1 MNIIPYLHYQPKITQ
16 TCSDERWVSVIGR
29 TTIGERCHFSDLVT
43 LRADGHTINV
53 GSDCWFGEY
62 ATVHIADSAYGAS
75 LASHVTV
82 GRFGLVHGCSIGE
95 DCVLGEHAVVMD
107 NAQVGS
113 GSVICSDSVV
123 PPGKQLESGWL
134 YQGVPA
140 KPIRKID
147 SVELATLRKIVKS
160 RKDGDGAALVLS
172 NNPVANFKHEPGE
185 GVMVNQNDECYIA
198 PTAAIVGS
206 LEMAAQSSIWFAV
219 EIDAKDAT
227 VQIGAASNIQDSS
240 RITLD
245 AGECLKIGKRVTVG
259 HNVRLNACEVGD
271 SRSAYLGWAPR
282 WERHHSTRWGSCGR
296 RRCYGSKH
304 CSDRRYD
311 LVRQSSETI
320 PSTFRT
326 KQKTFLHWRGCL
338 QAIHKKLQTK
348 LLSLC
353 GVFN

>member
-245 AGECLKIGKRVTVG
+245 AGEYLKIGKRVTVG

-271 SRSAYLGWAPR
+271 SCILGMGATIGKGTIVQDGAVVAAGAVTAPNTVVTEGMI
-282 WERHHSTRWGSCGR
+282 WSGNPA
-296 RRCYGSKH
+296 K
-304 CSDRRYD
+304 
-311 LVRQSSETI
+311 QSRPLSE
-320 PSTFRT
+320 
-326 KQKTFLHWRGCL
+326 QN
-338 QAIHKKLQTK
+338 KKLFSIGVDVYKQYTK
-348 LLSLC
+348 NYKQNS
-353 GVFN
+353 